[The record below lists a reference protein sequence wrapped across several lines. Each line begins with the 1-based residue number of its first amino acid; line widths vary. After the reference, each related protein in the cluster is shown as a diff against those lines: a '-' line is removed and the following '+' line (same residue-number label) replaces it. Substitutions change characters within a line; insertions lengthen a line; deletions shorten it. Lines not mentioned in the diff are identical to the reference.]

1 MNVYPE
7 EIADPQEPANLSS
20 KGQDQTAGL
29 ANSSHTNRRGKPV
42 LATAFLSIVALATG
56 FGIWSLSRQ
65 LAPELAGVSAS
76 PEAAA
81 LAVLP
86 EKSIAVL
93 PLENLSEDK
102 QNAFLAD
109 GVQDDIRTA
118 LAKVADL
125 KVINRTSVNTYVVG
139 TRRNLPQIAQTLGVA
154 FVLEGSVRQ
163 SGQKVSITAQLTDA
177 RSGVLAWEESYERNL
192 ADIFAIQSDIVQ
204 RIISQLQATVSP
216 KEKAAIDERPTKDL
230 VAYGLYVRAKA
241 LIATISLNAQISEKL
256 HEAVHLLDQA
266 IERDPDFFL
275 AYCQLA
281 AAHNYLYFFGLD
293 HTPAR
298 LALADGALK
307 TVIRLR
313 PDAGETHLAR
323 ADFLYRCYLD
333 YEKAR
338 AELAVAQRA
347 LPNNSDIFELTG
359 YIDRR
364 QGLWNESA
372 RSLQR
377 ALALD
382 PRNFFIL
389 QQIALSYQ
397 EFRQFRAMAAALDRA
412 LVLIPGDLDTR
423 VTRASVDLEWR
434 ADPRPLRES
443 IRTILAENPATAS
456 DLAAQ
461 WFYLALCERD
471 PAAVTQA
478 LAAIPAS
485 GTAVDL
491 NFPRSWCEG
500 VAARSK
506 GDVATAQA
514 AFLAAHAELERTVS
528 EQPGYAPALCV
539 LGLTDAA
546 LGRKDEAIREG
557 RRAIE
562 LLPIT
567 KDSIDGAELMKY
579 MGVIYA
585 WCGEKDLA
593 IEQITATLKIPST
606 LSYGNLKLHP
616 SWDPLR
622 GDPRFEKIVTDLA
635 PQNPEK

>member
-7 EIADPQEPANLSS
+7 EIADAQKSTKISS
-20 KGQDQTAGL
+20 KMQEQSVARAD
-29 ANSSHTNRRGKPV
+29 SSGTNRRGKPV
-42 LATAFLSIVALATG
+42 LIAALVSGIALAMG
-56 FGIWSLSRQ
+56 LGIWSLSRQ
-65 LAPELAGVSAS
+65 LTPEPAS
-76 PEAAA
+76 PEATA

-86 EKSIAVL
+86 EKSIVVL
-93 PLENLSEDK
+93 PLANLSEDK
-102 QNAFLAD
+102 EHAFLAD

-125 KVINRTSVNTYVVG
+125 KVINRTSANTYAAG
-139 TRRNLPQIAQTLGVA
+139 ARRNLREIAQTLGVA
-154 FVLEGSVRQ
+154 FVLEGNVRQ
-163 SGQKVSITAQLTDA
+163 SGEKVWISVQLTDA
-177 RSGVLAWEESYERNL
+177 RTGNPAWEESYERDL
-192 ADIFAIQSDIVQ
+192 ADVFAIQSDIVQ
-204 RIISQLQATVSP
+204 RILSQLQAVVSP
-216 KEKAAIDERPTKDL
+216 KEKAAINERPTKDPI
-230 VAYGLYVRAKA
+230 AYGLYVRAKS
-241 LIATISLNAQISEKL
+241 LVATISLNAQINEKL
-256 HEAVHLLDQA
+256 REAVSLLDQA
-266 IERDPDFFL
+266 LARDPDFFL

-281 AAHNYLYFFGLD
+281 GAHNYLYFFGLD

-307 TVIRLR
+307 AIIRLR
-313 PDAGETHLAR
+313 RDAGETHLAR
-323 ADFLYRCYLD
+323 ADFFYRCYLD

-338 AELAVAQRA
+338 AELDLAKHA

-364 QGLWNESA
+364 QGRWNESA

-377 ALALD
+377 AFALD

-397 EFRQFRAMAAALDRA
+397 EFHQFRAMAAALDRA
-412 LVLIPGDLDTR
+412 LTLIPHDLDTQ
-423 VTRASVDLEWR
+423 VTRALVDLEWR
-434 ADPRPLRES
+434 ADPRPLRET
-443 IRTILAENPATAS
+443 IRRIRSENPATAP

-461 WFYLALCERD
+461 WFYVALCERD
-471 PAAVTQA
+471 PAAVAQA
-478 LAAIPAS
+478 LAAIPES

-500 VAARSK
+500 MAARIK
-506 GDVATAQA
+506 GDDATARA
-514 AFLAAHAELERTVS
+514 AFLAAHTELERTVS

-539 LGLTDAA
+539 LGLIDAA

-562 LLPIT
+562 ILPIT
-567 KDSIDGAELMKY
+567 KDSIDGAELVKY

-593 IEQITATLKIPST
+593 IEQIAATLKIPNT

-616 SWDPLR
+616 FWDSLR

-635 PQNPEK
+635 PKNPKA